1 MDVLYKKTDV
11 QIPFHL
17 CHILNHQVRQKLF
30 YENHLKYIYILNII
44 IIIINKILY
53 IIIYIILLYIYIHL
67 FLFIIYKYINIYI
80 YVHEILYIT
89 TYTYSIV

>member
-30 YENHLKYIYILNII
+30 YENHLKYIYIKYNNNN
-44 IIIINKILY
+44 NK
-53 IIIYIILLYIYIHL
+53 
-67 FLFIIYKYINIYI
+67 
-80 YVHEILYIT
+80 
-89 TYTYSIV
+89 

>member
-30 YENHLKYIYILNII
+30 YENHLEYLYIFIYIKYNNN
-44 IIIINKILY
+44 NK
-53 IIIYIILLYIYIHL
+53 
-67 FLFIIYKYINIYI
+67 
-80 YVHEILYIT
+80 
-89 TYTYSIV
+89 